1 MNPLRPKSMIWGTSP
16 KGRGKSLLRAGHGSS
31 MASVARS
38 MLEQYFAVG
47 INSSDVTANENQ
59 VS

>member
-1 MNPLRPKSMIWGTSP
+1 MCYAPADSTPKIAIAIYGE
-16 KGRGKSLLRAGHGSS
+16 RAGHGSS

-47 INSSDVTANENQ
+47 VDSSDVTANENQ
-59 VS
+59 IS